1 MKMHEFSKTA
11 EIREGKSRALSL
23 KLAFISLFAAS
34 ALAPTADAR
43 ETLGLWTFNGES
55 GTYACAN
62 KEEFVFSNHV
72 ERADSL
78 RMQLAWT
85 GNATASTEAP
95 LYTNDVQYAYLFDGV
110 ACTNMIAECS
120 TSAIFRHDNWANT
133 TDYNDG
139 SWNKAHSFLT
149 ILNVGVLI
157 KDCDWTLE
165 MIAHLPRRH
174 GWANFIMLRD
184 NIGNRPSFR
193 LRTNGKGMCNYYS
206 TQTDSNN
213 NNPATLNLSY
223 PKYDETSPGN
233 EECNMLVGDD
243 RWHHFAVKWSE
254 TEKTLYFYVDYA
266 LADSGTITYWSER
279 EVNLQLQDSAKFVI
293 SDLQEVHQN
302 MPTIQA
308 VRLTRGDLSVRDFLC
323 TSKFRNP
330 VDTVAHWRFDGEPGE
345 TVQIVPEFSMPNRT
359 DLQLWKHLTND
370 FTVAFAAAERA
381 YVRDGGSYSRNTG
394 ALGWS
399 GRPVRKSAGAGM
411 GSAFDE
417 TRTFMNVMRDNPALT
432 ADGTGDSFTH
442 EMFVCCRTNNLYFVD
457 GGRDRTLFF
466 GEGTGIG
473 GFSSYG
479 TANWIVSQER
489 SGTEDKA
496 TIMFKYTYQDDALA
510 NDGILVSSSTSVTTN
525 EWHHLAV
532 TYNALTR
539 KVNFYVDYK
548 TVHENV
554 LDEGYHLTRGTKVV
568 GAGDQIYGYLQG
580 FDGAIDEW
588 RISRRALAPSEFL
601 KQTNGLGMILSY
613 R

>member
-1 MKMHEFSKTA
+1 MNMHKFSKTA
-11 EIREGKSRALSL
+11 EIGEGKSHALSL
-23 KLAFISLFAAS
+23 KLALISLFAAS
-34 ALAPTADAR
+34 ALMSMADAR

-110 ACTNMIAECS
+110 SCTNFIGECP

-139 SWNKAHSFLT
+139 SWNRAHSFLT
-149 ILNVGVLI
+149 ILNVGALI
-157 KDCDWTLE
+157 KDRDWTLE
-165 MIAHLPRRH
+165 MIAHLPRRP
-174 GWANFIMLRD
+174 GWANLIMLRD
-184 NIGNRPSFR
+184 NIGNKPSFR
-193 LRTNGKGMCNYYS
+193 LRTNGQGMCNYYS
-206 TQTDSNN
+206 TQTESNN
-213 NNPATLNLSY
+213 NNQDAWNFSY
-223 PKYDETSPGN
+223 PHYDETADVAQGL
-233 EECNMLVGDD
+233 NMFIGDD
-243 RWHHFAVKWSE
+243 RWHHVAVKWNE
-254 TEKTLYFYVDYA
+254 TEKKLDLYVDYV
-266 LADSGTITYWSER
+266 LVRTITYWSDR
-279 EVNLQLQDSAKFVI
+279 GANLQLQDSAKFVI
-293 SDLQEVHQN
+293 SDLQECHQN

-308 VRLTRGDLSVRDFLC
+308 VRLTRGDLPVRDFLC

-330 VDTVAHWRFDGEPGE
+330 VDTVAHWRFDGEPEE

-370 FTVAFAAAERA
+370 FTVAFAAPGRE
-381 YVRDGGSYSRNTG
+381 YVRSGVEFAKNTG
-394 ALGWS
+394 ALCWS
-399 GRPVRKSAGAGM
+399 GSSVRKSAGAGM
-411 GSAFDE
+411 DSAFDE

-457 GGRDRTLFF
+457 DERDRTLFF
-466 GEGTGIG
+466 GEGTGVG

-479 TANWIVSQER
+479 AANWIVSQER

-554 LDEGYHLTRGTKVV
+554 LDEGYHLTRGKKVV
-568 GAGDQIYGYLQG
+568 GAGDQLYGYLQG

-601 KQTNGLGMILSY
+601 KQTIGPGFSIFI